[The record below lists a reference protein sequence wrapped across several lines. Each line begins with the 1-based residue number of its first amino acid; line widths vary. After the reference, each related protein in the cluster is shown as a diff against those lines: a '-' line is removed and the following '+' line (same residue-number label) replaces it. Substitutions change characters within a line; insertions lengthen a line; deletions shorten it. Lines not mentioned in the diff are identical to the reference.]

1 MCAHATYN
9 NNKNHDDRRQ
19 RWRLDAIA
27 SIESIERLALD
38 RARIVGAEL
47 VHGIGLGR
55 ALRPG
60 RSLRRGVHRAR
71 AGDVFFDGGPIGI
84 RLGLRHAVL
93 LIARERVVGRR
104 ATANG
109 AGMGAVDA
117 EARDRGGDGGRE
129 GEHGALKCGSRRHRL
144 RRRTLV
150 AVAREIDAV
159 PTVVDGHVQG

>member
-1 MCAHATYN
+1 VCAHAPYN

-55 ALRPG
+55 ALRLG

-129 GEHGALKCGSRRHRL
+129 GEHHGDHDA
-144 RRRTLV
+144 RRRPGRGARRRARRRRVHRRRLV
-150 AVAREIDAV
+150 PVLRLK
-159 PTVVDGHVQG
+159 